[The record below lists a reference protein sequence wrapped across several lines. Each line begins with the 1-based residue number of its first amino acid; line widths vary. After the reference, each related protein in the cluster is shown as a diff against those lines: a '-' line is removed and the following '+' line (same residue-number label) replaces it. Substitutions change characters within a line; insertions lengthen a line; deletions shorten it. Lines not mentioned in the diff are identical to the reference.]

1 MKGGH
6 AKTLILTEKPSVGRD
21 FAKALGIRVK
31 GEGYLESDRYV
42 VTWALGHLVE
52 LQEPDAY
59 DPRWKTWRMETL
71 PILPDRFAYRPIS
84 KTRKQLGVVSRL
96 LARKDLGDVVIATD
110 AGREGEVIGRTIL
123 LYAGSP
129 AADRLRRFWT
139 SQALTPA
146 VVRAGLENLS
156 PAADYDRLWRAGQA
170 RQIADWLV
178 GMNLSRAAT
187 LRMKDL
193 FSVGRVQTA
202 VLALLVD
209 RRRERDHFKPEPY
222 WLLKVRFTNG
232 KGQWWGNWFRE
243 AETRFQKEAAA
254 RAAAAAVTGKTGRVQ
269 SASRKKKRQPP
280 PLLFSLTDLQQ
291 EANRRHGFSAQKT
304 LAIAQTLYEKRK
316 CLSYPRTD
324 ARVLGAQ
331 SVGMVK
337 GLLRDLSP
345 VYPEI
350 FAGVKASLASPD
362 NRRVFNDARLT
373 DHHALI
379 PLAKIPKGCGPEEE
393 KIYDLALRRFAAAF
407 HPDCEYEATEI
418 VTVVEDETFRT
429 RGRVILKPGW
439 QAVYESEA
447 PVKEEDDAASLPPLE
462 QGDPAAVA
470 ETRVDRKMTQPPPEY
485 SEALLLKD
493 MTDPGRYVNEDALK
507 KVYRGDVGLGT
518 QATRAQII
526 ETLLKRK
533 YVARRRRR
541 LIAIERGC
549 RLIDTLRGLASAR
562 ALTSPEETAQWERQL
577 EEIALGSGDPDA
589 FLSKIRSFV
598 ANAVGEFKTGAGGV
612 PAERPQT
619 DRLGRC
625 PVCGGDVI
633 EGKKGYGCAD
643 WRRSPLGKGCRFVIW
658 KVHAGMALPE
668 AAVVRLLEAGE
679 TDILSGFKSK
689 TGKTFSA
696 RLRLVQQANGIPTVV
711 FDIPRGK

>member
-1 MKGGH
+1 LKNDRR
-6 AKTLILTEKPSVGRD
+6 KTLILTEKPSVGRD
-21 FAKALGIRVK
+21 FAKALGIRGK
-31 GEGYLESDRYV
+31 GEGYLEDDRYIV
-42 VTWALGHLVE
+42 AWALGHLVE

-71 PILPDRFAYRPIS
+71 PILPERFAYRPIA
-84 KTRKQLGVVSRL
+84 KTRKQLDIVGRL

-123 LYAGSP
+123 LHSGRIGP
-129 AADRLRRFWT
+129 DRLRRFWT

-146 VVRAGLENLS
+146 VVRAGMDNLA

-187 LRMKDL
+187 LKMKDL

-209 RRRERDHFKPEPY
+209 RRRERDNFKPEPY
-222 WLLKVRFTNG
+222 WLLKARFTNE
-232 KGQWWGNWFRE
+232 KGEWWGNWFRK
-243 AETRFQKEAAA
+243 AETRFPEEPAA
-254 RAAAAAVTGKTGRVQ
+254 RAVSAAVAGKTGRVR
-269 SASRKKKRQPP
+269 SVSRKKKRQPP

-291 EANRRHGFSAQKT
+291 EANRRYGFSAQKT
-304 LAIAQTLYEKRK
+304 LSIAQALYEKRK

-337 GLLRDLSP
+337 GLLGDLSP
-345 VYPEI
+345 IYPGI
-350 FAGVKASLASPD
+350 FAGVVDRLASPA

-379 PLAKIPKGCGPEEE
+379 PLAKLPGGAGADEE
-393 KIYDLALRRFAAAF
+393 KIYDLVLRRFAAAF

-418 VTVVEDETFRT
+418 VTEVEKETFRT
-429 RGRVILKPGW
+429 RGRIILKPGW
-439 QAVYESEA
+439 QAVYDAETS
-447 PVKEEDDAASLPPLE
+447 PKDEEDAAPLPPLE
-462 QGDPAAVA
+462 PDDPAAVA

-485 SEALLLKD
+485 TEALLLRE
-493 MTDPGRYVNEDALK
+493 MTDPGRYVAEAVLK
-507 KVYRGDVGLGT
+507 KIYRGDVGLGT

-533 YVARRRRR
+533 YIVRRKRHLVAV
-541 LIAIERGC
+541 ERGC
-549 RLIDTLRGLASAR
+549 RLIDTLR
-562 ALTSPEETAQWERQL
+562 ALTATRPIASPEETAQWERQL
-577 EEIALGSGDPDA
+577 EEIAQGTGEADA
-589 FLSKIRSFV
+589 FLSKIRGFV
-598 ANAVGEFKTGAGGV
+598 TDAVAAFQSGAVPAGGRG
-612 PAERPQT
+612 ARK
-619 DRLGRC
+619 LGRC
-625 PVCGGDVI
+625 PACGGDVI
-633 EGKKGYGCAD
+633 EGKKGYGCAQ
-643 WRRSPLGKGCRFVIW
+643 WRRPPRGRGCRFVIW
-658 KVHAGMALPE
+658 KVQAGAELSE
-668 AAVVRLLEAGE
+668 ASVVQLLERGE
-679 TDILSGFKSK
+679 TDLLSGFRSQ

-696 RLRLVQQANGIPTVV
+696 RLRLTPSADGVPGVV
-711 FDIPRGK
+711 FDISRQR